1 MRGATRRKLRNF
13 GLVQISTHTP
23 HAGRDPLD
31 TFIFCL
37 AMRFQ
42 LTRPMRGATGASEED
57 FAEAIDFNSH
67 APCGARRVGCRIC
80 THFTDFNSHAPCGAR
95 QSSYSLIQG
104 ITYFNSHA
112 PCGARLDAGGPHGPP
127 AIFQLTRPMR
137 GATVRERICWI
148 LRRISTHTPHAGRD
162 PAGGT
167 QYPPAKDFNSHAPC
181 GARRI
186 VADSVQNVSRF
197 QLTRPMRGA
206 TK

>member
-1 MRGATRRKLRNF
+1 MRGATRWIRSSSASQCDFN
-13 GLVQISTHTP
+13 S
-23 HAGRDPLD
+23 HAPCGARRVAACHDAVP
-31 TFIFCL
+31 
-37 AMRFQ
+37 MSFQ
-42 LTRPMRGATGASEED
+42 LTRPMRGATSSFLRPFRYSTFQLTRPMQGATGASEED

-137 GATVRERICWI
+137 GAT
-148 LRRISTHTPHAGRD
+148 
-162 PAGGT
+162 
-167 QYPPAKDFNSHAPC
+167 
-181 GARRI
+181 
-186 VADSVQNVSRF
+186 
-197 QLTRPMRGA
+197 
-206 TK
+206 